1 MKEFDCIYCESKFP
15 TKGDLER
22 HVKSHMGTRDFIC
35 ELCHKTFTRQQTLN
49 EHMNR
54 HYGLKPYEC
63 KVCGKAF
70 SEMSTV
76 YKHIKI
82 HEQQD
87 NVLEL
92 VEEQV
97 LVREVP
103 SLQLTDIVHAEVED
117 IGEDLVEDGLVIQ
130 AGGSHGAKEEQGKE
144 EEQFI

>member
-1 MKEFDCIYCESKFP
+1 MS
-15 TKGDLER
+15 
-22 HVKSHMGTRDFIC
+22 
-35 ELCHKTFTRQQTLN
+35 
-49 EHMNR
+49 R

-70 SEMSTV
+70 SEMCTV
-76 YKHIKI
+76 YKHIKT

-87 NVLEL
+87 KVLEL
-92 VEEQV
+92 LEEQV

-144 EEQFI
+144 EEEQVIYLETTAMDGSISNTAAPRAAIIYEPPLLQSTHLCLQLII